1 MFHLPNFCTMVLLH
15 VGEALEDYTQR
26 RAESGLI
33 SFLLT
38 LPETVRVVR
47 EDLASLVALRKL
59 SIGLEKRMQHRYF
72 CGKCSALFA

>member
-1 MFHLPNFCTMVLLH
+1 MVLLH

-59 SIGLEKRMQHRYF
+59 SIGLEKRMQLRYF

>member
-1 MFHLPNFCTMVLLH
+1 MVLLH
-15 VGEALEDYTQR
+15 VGEALEDYTQC

-47 EDLASLVALRKL
+47 EDLASLVTLRKL
-59 SIGLEKRMQHRYF
+59 SIGLEKRMQQ
-72 CGKCSALFA
+72 

>member
-1 MFHLPNFCTMVLLH
+1 MVLLH
-15 VGEALEDYTQR
+15 VGEALEDYTQC

-59 SIGLEKRMQHRYF
+59 SIGLEKRMQQ
-72 CGKCSALFA
+72 

>member
-1 MFHLPNFCTMVLLH
+1 MVLLH

-33 SFLLT
+33 SSLLT
-38 LPETVRVVR
+38 LHETVRVVR

-59 SIGLEKRMQHRYF
+59 SIGLVWKSE
-72 CGKCSALFA
+72 CNIGISAVNARHYLPKKS